1 MKYKLLTI
9 LFTVSLLASCI
20 DMDMT
25 NPTQGS
31 SGDWYANEIE
41 ITQAVNE
48 FYLIGYWDRP
58 VQNSEQW
65 TDNFTYRNTHRIDL
79 LYGTFNDGNWE
90 AAQLWQQA
98 YKLIARANALLEHID
113 ERAIGVS
120 PEKIDQFKAQA
131 YFSRASKYAELIS
144 YYGDVVYLDK
154 YVTVSEATQMSRTPK
169 EDVIPLVYADFDK
182 AIELLPTRYKTGE
195 TIRFTKGAAMAMKAR
210 FALYMSDWE
219 VAATAA
225 KQCIDL
231 GEYKLDREFS
241 DIFLSTTKFTD
252 SDELIYVLPRSIAN
266 NTVVDTWLVNNQL
279 PRNAGGYAAACPSWD
294 LLASFICTDGLPIDE
309 SPLFDPKEPFKN
321 RDPRLAKTIVEFG
334 SRHMGFEYNPH
345 PEATEVFN
353 YNTGK
358 EQTNQDTRAV
368 NQYASYNG
376 LIWKKGI
383 DETWIENGKMV
394 ESDYI
399 IMRYADVLLM
409 YAEAKIELNQI
420 DESVLNAINQ
430 VRARG
435 FETSVE
441 NHSLYPAITTT
452 NQSELR
458 KAVRLERRVEF
469 ANEGLRY
476 MDLIRW
482 RLASKALN
490 TKNYGL
496 VYPTSELVD
505 KVVSKNLWFWASTP
519 KIDEDG
525 IADFSEMEQA
535 GQIAVLSQ
543 RVWEERQYL
552 WPIYTTELEGCPNIQ
567 QNPGY

>member
-98 YKLIARANALLEHID
+98 YKLIARANALLEYID
-113 ERAIGVS
+113 DRAIGIS
-120 PEKIDQFKAQA
+120 QDKIDQFKAQA
-131 YFSRASKYAELIS
+131 YFARASKYAELIS

-154 YVTVSEATQMSRTPK
+154 YVTVSVATQMSRTPK

-195 TIRFTKGAAMAMKAR
+195 PIRFTKGAAMAMKAR

-219 VAATAA
+219 IAATAA

-334 SRHMGFEYNPH
+334 SQHMGFEYNPH

-383 DETWIENGKMV
+383 DETWIGNGKMV

-452 NQSELR
+452 SQSELR

-496 VYPTSELVD
+496 IYPTSELVD